1 MKVKINKLIKIFFS
15 RLGYNLIEKKVSGE
29 IITNVFRTSYLKT
42 ALLSYV
48 KTVFENP
55 ENKNDLR
62 HTNRYTT
69 FLMAK
74 VLSKLEY
81 NVDVID
87 CGDEFNNDF
96 SKYSLVI
103 GLGKSLD
110 YVLENRINS
119 KKTKV
124 IWFGTGCNPLFS
136 NIITLNRVDDF
147 YKRTSKLLLSSS
159 RYIKQDWPLQHE
171 FADWIILHG
180 SDFAKQTY
188 KSKNIRL
195 VNAPVF
201 INHSIKRSDKEWNLA
216 RKNYLWFG
224 VGGLIHKGLDLLIES
239 FKDIKDC
246 NLHICGNLEV
256 EPDFYNYYKQ
266 VIDLSENINYHGF
279 VDVSS
284 EKFKTILS
292 INAFVIFPS
301 ASEGNSPSVITCMA
315 NGGLIPIV
323 SKNADV
329 KLNGYGIII
338 EDLSIEEVSNAIS
351 KSKELTLDELKGQ
364 SEKIVKETNHL
375 NSFDYFEHDFK
386 IKLEE
391 ALKII

>member
-1 MKVKINKLIKIFFS
+1 MKLIINKLLKKTFS
-15 RLGYNLIEKKVSGE
+15 KLGYNLTEKKVSGE
-29 IITNVFRTSYLKT
+29 IITNVFQTSYSKT
-42 ALLSYV
+42 ALLSYL
-48 KTVFENP
+48 KTVFENS
-55 ENKNDLR
+55 ESKKDLR

-69 FLMAK
+69 FLIAK
-74 VLSKLEY
+74 ILSELEY

-87 CGDEFNNDF
+87 CGDEFSDDF
-96 SKYSLVI
+96 SRYCLVI

-119 KKTKV
+119 ELTKV

-136 NIITLNRVDDF
+136 NIVTLKRVDDF
-147 YKRTSKLLLSSS
+147 YKLTNKLLLSSS

-188 KSKNIRL
+188 QSKNISAI
-195 VNAPVF
+195 NAPVF
-201 INHSIKRSDKEWNLA
+201 INHSITRTDIEWNTA

-224 VGGLIHKGLDLLIES
+224 VGGLIHKGLDLLIEA
-239 FKDIKDC
+239 FKEIKDC
-246 NLHICGNLEV
+246 NLHICGNLEI

-266 VIDLSENINYHGF
+266 LIDLSENLHYHGF

-284 EKFKTILS
+284 EKFKTVLS
-292 INAFVIFPS
+292 TNAFVIFPS

-329 KLNGYGIII
+329 KLYDYGITI
-338 EDLSIEEVSNAIS
+338 EDLSVEEVSKAIN
-351 KSKELTLDELKGQ
+351 KSKELTLDELKQQ
-364 SEKIVKETNHL
+364 SEKIVKETNHI